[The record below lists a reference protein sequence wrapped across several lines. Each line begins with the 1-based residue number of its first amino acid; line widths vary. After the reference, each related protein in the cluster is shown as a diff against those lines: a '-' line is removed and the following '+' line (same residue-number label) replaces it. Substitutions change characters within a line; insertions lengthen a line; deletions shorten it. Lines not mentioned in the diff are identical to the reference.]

1 MERNIF
7 EEEHEMFRDSV
18 RTFLQKEIQ
27 PHVERW
33 QEQGIVDREAFLKAG
48 EQGLL
53 LMWAD
58 EKYGGAGMADF
69 RYEQIFIEEM
79 ARYGD
84 PGFFA
89 TLHSRLVAPYIGELG
104 TEEQKER
111 WLPKCVSGESILA
124 IAMTEPGAGS
134 DVAGIRTRAED
145 KGDHWLLNGSKTYI
159 SNGINA
165 DLVLVAAR
173 SVPEQSHGLGL
184 FVVERGMEGFER
196 GRNLKKM
203 GLKSQDTAEL
213 FFNNVK
219 VPKENVLGDPTR
231 GFYYLMQ
238 FLAEERLL
246 GACGYIAAGQVA
258 FDVTMDYITE
268 RKAFGRRIADFQNSR
283 FAMADMRM
291 ELDIA
296 QVYVDRCVEEHNK
309 GKLTAEIAARA
320 KLYTSEL
327 EGRVMDKCVQLH
339 GGAGYMDEYPIS
351 RMFLNARVSRIYAGS
366 SEIMR
371 EIIARSIGL
380 DPRQRK
386 PKAVE
391 GSGTKASA
399 A

>member
-1 MERNIF
+1 MERKLF
-7 EEEHEMFRDSV
+7 EEEHEIFRDSV
-18 RTFLQKEIQ
+18 RAFLKNEIQ
-27 PHVERW
+27 PHADRW

-58 EKYGGAGMADF
+58 EKYGGAGMKDF

-79 ARYGD
+79 ARWGD

-89 TLHSRLVAPYIGELG
+89 TLHSRLVGPYIGELG

-111 WLPKCVSGESILA
+111 WLPKCVSGENILA

-134 DVAGIRTRAED
+134 DVAGMRTKAED

-165 DLVLVAAR
+165 DLIVVAAR
-173 SVPEQSHGLGL
+173 TVPDSSHGLGL
-184 FVVERGMEGFER
+184 FVVERDMEGFER
-196 GRNLKKM
+196 GRNLSKM

-219 VPKENVLGDPTR
+219 VPKENVLGEPTK

-246 GACGYIAAGQVA
+246 GACGYLGAGQAA
-258 FDVTMDYITE
+258 FDITMDYIQE
-268 RKAFGRRIADFQNSR
+268 RKAFGRRVADFQNTR

-296 QVYVDRCVEEHNK
+296 QVYVDRCVEEHNEA
-309 GKLTAEIAARA
+309 KLTAEVAARA
-320 KLYTSEL
+320 KLFTSEL
-327 EGRVMDKCVQLH
+327 EGRVMDQCVQLH
-339 GGAGYMDEYPIS
+339 GGAGYMDEYVIS
-351 RMFLNARVSRIYAGS
+351 RMYTNARVSRIYAGS

-371 EIIARSIGL
+371 ELIARSIGL
-380 DPRQRK
+380 DPRQK
-386 PKAVE
+386 KKTLEDAKA
-391 GSGTKASA
+391 KASA

>member
-184 FVVERGMEGFER
+184 FVVERGMEGFGR